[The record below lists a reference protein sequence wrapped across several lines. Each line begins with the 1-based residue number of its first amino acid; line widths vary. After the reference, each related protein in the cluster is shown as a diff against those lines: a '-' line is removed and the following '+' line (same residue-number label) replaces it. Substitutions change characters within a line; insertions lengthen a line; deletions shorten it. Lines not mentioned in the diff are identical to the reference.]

1 MLSNMGYTA
10 IFGGTFNPPHIGHYQ
25 MLSALEESPDIEE
38 IWLMPDR
45 IPPHKVCDFLACD
58 EDRIEMCRLLVS
70 DFPKTRLCLA
80 EFERE
85 GKSYTYDTVTEFFKK
100 YPQKDFTFVCGGDM
114 LISFDKWYRYEEL
127 LKMLPFTVFRR
138 TDTDNVE
145 FDRKAEDF
153 SAMGMKITVMSEVIT
168 AVSSSFVRNNFD
180 KARALV
186 PEKIYEYIKAG
197 GIYGAGK

>member
-1 MLSNMGYTA
+1 MGYTA

-25 MLSALEESPDIEE
+25 MLSSLNKSPDIEE

-85 GKSYTYDTVTEFFKK
+85 GKSYTYDTVTEFLKK

-138 TDTDNVE
+138 TDTDNAE
-145 FDRKAEDF
+145 FDRKAVEF
-153 SAMGMKITVMSEVIT
+153 SEMGMKITVMSEVIT
-168 AVSSSFVRNNFD
+168 AVSSSYIRNNFD

-197 GIYGAGK
+197 RIYGAGK

>member
-1 MLSNMGYTA
+1 
-10 IFGGTFNPPHIGHYQ
+10 
-25 MLSALEESPDIEE
+25 
-38 IWLMPDR
+38 MPDR
-45 IPPHKVCDFLACD
+45 IPPHKVCDVLACD
-58 EDRIEMCRLLVS
+58 EDRIEMCRLLAS

-85 GKSYTYDTVTEFFKK
+85 GKSYTYDTVTEFLKK

-138 TDTDNVE
+138 TDTDNAE

-180 KARALV
+180 KSRALV
-186 PEKIYEYIKAG
+186 PEKIYDYIKAG